1 MASAA
6 HDYQHF
12 VRWLHPMMEQADYWL
27 SLTTREDDRLAVT
40 VTLLEDLFPSDFQ
53 ITDLTRQGFQGS
65 TGFSNT
71 YLERPEP
78 GHLQERDII
87 FLLQRAYSAEQ
98 IVHGPVKVS
107 DGEELT
113 DAVVLG
119 KEVTL
124 LLQAKDSPNTAE
136 IMGTKL
142 ERKRKKALPTPA
154 SKKKASK
161 AFTPKLKVTLRVG
174 NEFEGKTY
182 ELIYK
187 ADTLSSLLA
196 EQYAVKAAR
205 KKYRYVEV
213 VSVKSM

>member
-1 MASAA
+1 M
-6 HDYQHF
+6 
-12 VRWLHPMMEQADYWL
+12 
-27 SLTTREDDRLAVT
+27 
-40 VTLLEDLFPSDFQ
+40 
-53 ITDLTRQGFQGS
+53 
-65 TGFSNT
+65 
-71 YLERPEP
+71 
-78 GHLQERDII
+78 
-87 FLLQRAYSAEQ
+87 
-98 IVHGPVKVS
+98 HGPVKVS
-107 DGEELT
+107 DGKELT

-124 LLQAKDSPNTAE
+124 LLHAE

-182 ELIYK
+182 ELIYE